1 MTQSTGLFLENG
13 CMEYAATPT
22 RLDRIRP
29 DKNDTKAVTYDN
41 LTD

>member
-13 CMEYAATPT
+13 CMEYAVTPS
-22 RLDRIRP
+22 RLGRIKP
-29 DKNDTKAVTYDN
+29 DKNDTKAVTYDI